1 MIAALAADPALNVGD
16 NEPYTGALHGDTL
29 YRHGTRRG
37 LAHALIEL
45 RQDLIA
51 DDEGA
56 AAWAARLA
64 TILTDLNRREDIHE
78 IRRHRSRTGP
88 VDCIDGQ
95 NIAEKG
101 GDRP

>member
-51 DDEGA
+51 SG
-56 AAWAARLA
+56 
-64 TILTDLNRREDIHE
+64 
-78 IRRHRSRTGP
+78 S
-88 VDCIDGQ
+88 DCS
-95 NIAEKG
+95 A
-101 GDRP
+101 